1 MKKILIC
8 FMLLC
13 SILLL
18 VNCNQQIAYSFKIIG
33 ENEVEEECSIL
44 LTTDK
49 TFDETIKWSSS
60 DESIAVVEDGI
71 VYGKNTGEVII
82 TAKTSNH
89 NETKKITVK
98 PSIIEVTII
107 GKTELTINEE
117 YTFKCE
123 LSKETTKEIL
133 WSSTDESILS
143 VNEDGTAKALKE
155 GTVTISC
162 KVGQNES
169 HFEVN
174 VTKEKENILIEGK
187 TQVVAGGY
195 ITLTCNY
202 ECNWTTSD
210 ESIATIESNG
220 KLRGLKVGEVIV
232 TATDVNDPSNYF
244 TFTVTVLPK
253 TPTSIEIE
261 GPNKMSLGSTYQL
274 KVTTKPIYST
284 NDVIFDSSN
293 ELIISVDQNG
303 YLIAQSIGTATITV
317 YSALDKN
324 IFRTITISVVE
335 PTPTNIIISGKN
347 NMKQGEY
354 QYLEAEV
361 IGQNVTKEVTYESSD
376 NRICIVYNGIV
387 LAVNKGTAI
396 IKVKSIVDESIYDE
410 ITINV
415 SKLDS
420 MEISKEDEALAE
432 SILQNMTLSQ
442 KVGQMFTIGFSG
454 TSLTNSLSSAIKDY
468 NLGNVIYMGANV
480 SNYSTLSKMSNDIQE
495 VMIKNNGVAAFISTD
510 QEGGRVARL
519 TSGGTHFISNMAM
532 AATNDF
538 NNTYL
543 QGEACGSELRHYGI
557 NVNFAPVLD
566 VNNNP
571 NNPIIGI
578 RSYSDNPIL
587 VAMNGINMI
596 KGLQN
601 AKVMACSKHFPGHG
615 NTSVDSHYGLPT
627 ITSTKDELY
636 QTELAPFIAS
646 IANGIDSI
654 MTTHII
660 FSAIDDAYPATLSKK
675 VLTDLLRDELGYEG
689 IIITDGMEMDA
700 IAKYFGTIEEAAI
713 LAVKAGV
720 DMLLYTSTGSPKRAH
735 TAIVN
740 AVNKGEIS
748 IDRINESVKRIL
760 LNKIKYDLIDNYEAS
775 TSDIN
780 VMLNDH
786 QELSYKFAEESIT
799 LVKGN
804 FDGLDKNKSTLIISP
819 EASFSL
825 GSNLSSNSF
834 ASYAKSYLEKNGY
847 KNVKSYTVAKN
858 ISSSDSTTIINAAKS
873 YDQIVVAMSN
883 VKTSNYSRTVSFVN
897 SLANLN
903 KKLVV
908 IALETPYDIMA
919 YSSDVTTYICCYS
932 YQEASCKALA
942 RYLSGEFEAKGV
954 LPITAGLK

>member
-18 VNCNQQIAYSFKIIG
+18 VNCNQQVDYSFKILG
-33 ENEVEEECSIL
+33 KEEVEEECSIL
-44 LTTDK
+44 LTIDK
-49 TFDETIKWSSS
+49 TLDEKINWSSS

-71 VYGKNTGEVII
+71 VYGISAGEVTI
-82 TAKTSNH
+82 TAKTSNYK
-89 NETKKITVK
+89 ETKKITVT

-117 YTFKCE
+117 YKFKYE
-123 LSKETTKEIL
+123 LSKETSKTIL
-133 WSSTDESILS
+133 WSSSDDSIIS
-143 VNEDGTAKALKE
+143 INEDGSAKALKE
-155 GTVTISC
+155 GNVTIKC
-162 KVGQNES
+162 TIGQNES
-169 HFEVN
+169 SFDVK
-174 VTKEKENILIEGK
+174 VTKEKEEIKIEGK
-187 TQVVAGGY
+187 NQVVAGGY
-195 ITLTCNY
+195 LTLTCNY

-220 KLRGLKVGEVIV
+220 KLRGLKAGEVIV
-232 TATDVNDPSNYF
+232 TATDVNDPSNYS

-253 TPTSIEIE
+253 VPTSIEIE
-261 GPNKMSLGSTYQL
+261 GPNKMSLGSTYEL
-274 KVTTKPIYST
+274 KVTTKPAYST
-284 NDVIFDSSN
+284 TDVIFVSSD
-293 ELIISVDQNG
+293 ESIISVDENG
-303 YLIAQSIGTATITV
+303 YLTANSKGTATITV
-317 YSALDKN
+317 YSALDNKVYSK
-324 IFRTITISVVE
+324 ITISVVE
-335 PTPTNIIISGKN
+335 PAPTEIKITGKT

-354 QYLEAEV
+354 QYLETEV
-361 IGQNVTKEVTYESSD
+361 IGQNVTKAVTYESSD
-376 NRICIVYNGIV
+376 NKVCIVYDGIV
-387 LAVNKGTAI
+387 LAVNKGTATVL
-396 IKVKSIVDESIYDE
+396 VKSVVDESIYDE
-410 ITINV
+410 ITITV
-415 SKLDS
+415 TKLDS
-420 MEISKEDEALAE
+420 TEVSKEDEALAE
-432 SILQNMTLSQ
+432 SILNSMTLSQ

-454 TSLTNSLSSAIKDY
+454 TSLTSSLSSAIKDY

-480 SNYSTLSKMSNDIQE
+480 TNYQTLSKMSNDIQN

-519 TSGGTHFISNMAM
+519 TSGATHFISNMAM

-557 NVNFAPVLD
+557 NVDFAPVLD

-571 NNPIIGI
+571 DNPIIGI

-596 KGLQN
+596 RGLQDAN
-601 AKVMACSKHFPGHG
+601 VMACSKHFPGHG

-660 FSAIDDAYPATLSKK
+660 FTAIDETYPATLSKK
-675 VLTDLLRDELGYEG
+675 VLTGLLREELGYEG
-689 IIITDGMEMDA
+689 LIITDGMEMDA
-700 IAKYFGTIEEAAI
+700 IDKYFGTTEEAAV

-720 DMLLYTSTGSPKRAH
+720 DMLLYTSTANPKKAH

-740 AVNKGEIS
+740 AVNSGEIS
-748 IDRINESVKRIL
+748 IERINESVKRIL
-760 LNKIKYDLIDNYEAS
+760 LKKIKYDLIDNYQAS
-775 TSDIN
+775 TTDITT
-780 VMLNDH
+780 MLNDH

-799 LVKGN
+799 LVKGS

-858 ISSSDSTTIINAAKS
+858 ISSSDSSTIINEAKS

-883 VKTSNYSRTVSFVN
+883 VKTSNYSRTISFVN

-942 RYLSGEFEAKGV
+942 RYLCGEFEAKGV